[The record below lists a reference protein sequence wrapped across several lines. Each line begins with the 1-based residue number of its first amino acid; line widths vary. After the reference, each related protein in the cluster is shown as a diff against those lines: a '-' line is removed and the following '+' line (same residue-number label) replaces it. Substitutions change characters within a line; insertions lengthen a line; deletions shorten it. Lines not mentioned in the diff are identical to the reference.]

1 MISWRFCHGSC
12 YARCDVHLP
21 TYIPFLRMLNQT
33 MRAYFPSSSHVQMTE
48 NTVLYFISIWT
59 WNTITFITV
68 LPAVLFISVA
78 THGSR
83 IAGGIYS
90 LICSVARSD
99 FFNSTNITYQWF
111 NESSKPR
118 AQVKNQADLTFNP
131 LQLHHAGEYICVVTL
146 SGFPNLN
153 GNLSQSV
160 SHNISVQ
167 GKLH

>member
-1 MISWRFCHGSC
+1 MAAAMPGVMSTFPPTFLF
-12 YARCDVHLP
+12 YACSTQQWELIFHLVH
-21 TYIPFLRMLNQT
+21 TCSNDRKYC
-33 MRAYFPSSSHVQMTE
+33 
-48 NTVLYFISIWT
+48 LYFISIWT

-68 LPAVLFISVA
+68 LPAGLFISVA